1 MPKKEKGPF
10 FMFLFLRNTA
20 IFILALFAFV
30 CITAQP
36 ASAKWSDRWKIA
48 TLAPDGVGWARQIKA
63 IVIPAV
69 TEISDKN
76 LKIHV
81 YWGGIMGDDEDYIKK
96 MRIDQL
102 QGAGLSGQG
111 TKLAVPEM
119 SVVELPFLFNNYDE
133 VDYIKSKMSGTFDR
147 IAADNGYFLVAWIDQ
162 DFDRL
167 YAVGSPLETLHDYAK
182 IRPLSWFGPIEAAT
196 YRTLGTTPVSV
207 TMPEA
212 PSTLRQGIGNAIIA
226 PAAWVVGTQLYN
238 ILTHISPLNL
248 RYAPALI
255 VVTSKRWETMPQEYR
270 KNYHERRP
278 AVMDEFSRE
287 LRRDNVKAYEAMIA
301 YGLREAAPSQE
312 VADTIRERMLPLWEE
327 MAGNVYPRHLLKE
340 LLGHLEEYRSR

>member
-1 MPKKEKGPF
+1 M
-10 FMFLFLRNTA
+10 T
-20 IFILALFAFV
+20 
-30 CITAQP
+30 TP
-36 ASAKWSDRWKIA
+36 ADAKWSARWKIA

-76 LKIHV
+76 LQLHV

-133 VDYIKSKMSGTFDR
+133 VDYIKSKMRDTFDR
-147 IAADNGYFLVAWIDQ
+147 IALDNGYFLVAWIDQ

-167 YAVGSPLETLHDYAK
+167 YAIGSPLETLQDYAK

-196 YRTLGTTPVSV
+196 YRTLGATPVPV

-226 PAAWVVGTQLYN
+226 PAAWVVGTQLYMT
-238 ILTHISPLNL
+238 LHHVSPLDF

-255 VVTSKRWETMPQEYR
+255 VVTNSRWETMPIEYR
-270 KNYHERRP
+270 NNYFNRR
-278 AVMDEFSRE
+278 AEVMDEFCRE
-287 LRRDNVKAYEAMIA
+287 VRKDNVKAYEAMLA
-301 YGLREAAPSQE
+301 HGLKEAAPSAE
-312 VADTIRERMLPLWEE
+312 VARTIREQALPLWEE
-327 MAGNVYPRHLLKE
+327 MAGTVYPRHLLQE